1 MTFLFA
7 LLATSA
13 FAATAVVDDFED
25 SSPGRVGGRSN
36 TYVMAPSRALA
47 VKVGEGAHA
56 GAKALMLKYDKKEKG
71 GPYDSGGW
79 CGYYILL
86 KTGSSYFD
94 ATPYKSLN
102 LWVKGATGEENF
114 CVGLSDRHWDDVG
127 DSVKSEGIGI
137 YLPAGKITTEWQ
149 RATVPLSVFML
160 EHKELASVV
169 VCFEGS
175 LFPGGAGKGTVYL
188 DDLSLE

>member
-1 MTFLFA
+1 MNPVIARPAGPTVIPRPLGRGISFLKARSLVPLGLGMTFLFA

-114 CVGLSDRHWDDVG
+114 CVR
-127 DSVKSEGIGI
+127 KRR
-137 YLPAGKITTEWQ
+137 T
-149 RATVPLSVFML
+149 ATPNHFADWGT
-160 EHKELASVV
+160 LA
-169 VCFEGS
+169 
-175 LFPGGAGKGTVYL
+175 
-188 DDLSLE
+188 